1 MDVKD
6 KKKMAKI
13 KLVTIIRHPDQEIET
28 FELWVEGSLF
38 RKQDHTYL
46 TFEEVQESGSVRTTV
61 KMGEKEALILRGGV
75 IKMRLPFILNEN
87 QPGSYD
93 GGYGSLA
100 VTVHTHRLK
109 FEHNDGHGHFLV
121 DYDLLTG
128 DQLVGKYNL
137 EFTYTEE
144 KQ

>member
-1 MDVKD
+1 MDVKE
-6 KKKMAKI
+6 KKKVAKI
-13 KLVTIIRHPDQEIET
+13 KLVTVIRHPDQENET

-46 TFEEVQESGSVRTTV
+46 TFEEVQENGSVRTTV
-61 KMGEKEALILRGGV
+61 RMGEEEALILRGGS
-75 IKMRLPFILNEN
+75 IKMRLPFILNEK

-100 VTVHTHRLK
+100 VTVHTHTLQ
-109 FEHNDGHGHFLV
+109 FEHNEDRGRFIV

-128 DQLVGKYNL
+128 DQLVGEYNL